1 MVFLRGLLQV
11 LLYLAKRG
19 KSSQDGKL
27 LPGPRLL
34 PMIGS
39 LLELFGS
46 LPQSSLAKLAS
57 AHGLRQVRTFRPL
70 FLFRRVQRSFVP
82 HFLFRAGS
90 SGHLCPAFYSAKS
103 RGHLCSASY
112 FARVQLPFVPRFL
125 FRRVQRPFVRVQRP
139 QGYS

>member
-57 AHGLRQVRTFRPL
+57 AHGLVMRLKLGLTTTV
-70 FLFRRVQRSFVP
+70 VI
-82 HFLFRAGS
+82 S
-90 SGHLCPAFYSAKS
+90 ST
-103 RGHLCSASY
+103 
-112 FARVQLPFVPRFL
+112 Q
-125 FRRVQRPFVRVQRP
+125 
-139 QGYS
+139 